1 MKTIIA
7 ISTVVIGIS
16 AFAAGNQVAQS
27 TNPQAPAVTP
37 PILQGQVQAT
47 KINLFIREEAIQ
59 MQEARIDEAEAQP
72 KQEKEMMK
80 RMKKQKN
87 VQEERLKRLED
98 YIN

>member
-47 KINLFIREEAIQ
+47 KINLFIRGEAIQ
-59 MQEARIDEAEAQP
+59 MQEARIDEAEAQL